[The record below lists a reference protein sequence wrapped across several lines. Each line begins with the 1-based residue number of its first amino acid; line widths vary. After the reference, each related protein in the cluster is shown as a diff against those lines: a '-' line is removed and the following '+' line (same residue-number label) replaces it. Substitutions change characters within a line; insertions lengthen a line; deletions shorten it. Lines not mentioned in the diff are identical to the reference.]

1 MKLIMTTAAAALI
14 STAAVADNSTRH
26 NDIFLDTSVNSDASD
41 VYGNSDRM
49 RNPHAST
56 KANDIMLNTA
66 DTDKNRDTVMS
77 TRNALRSP
85 GEGYVYGGFGPGN
98 DSK

>member
-1 MKLIMTTAAAALI
+1 MNLILTTADAALI
-14 STAAVADNSTRH
+14 STAAVADNSSRY
-26 NDIFLDTSVNSDASD
+26 NDIFLDTSASVETND
-41 VYGNSDRM
+41 VYGNNDRM
-49 RNPHAST
+49 RTTGEST
-56 KANDIMLNTA
+56 RANDIMLNTA
-66 DTDKNRDTVMS
+66 DTAKNDDTVLS

>member
-26 NDIFLDTSVNSDASD
+26 NDIFLDTSVNADASD

-56 KANDIMLNTA
+56 KANDIMLNPA

-85 GEGYVYGGFGPGN
+85 GEGYVYGGFGTGN

>member
-1 MKLIMTTAAAALI
+1 MKLIMTTAAAALT

-26 NDIFLDTSVNSDASD
+26 NDIYLDTSVNADASD
-41 VYGNSDRM
+41 VYGNNDRM

-56 KANDIMLNTA
+56 KSNDIMLNTA

>member
-14 STAAVADNSTRH
+14 STAAVADNSTRY
-26 NDIFLDTSVNSDASD
+26 NDIFLNTSVTAETAD
-41 VYGNSDRM
+41 VYGNNDRM
-49 RNPHAST
+49 RNPNAST

-66 DTDKNRDTVMS
+66 DADKNRDTVMS

>member
-14 STAAVADNSTRH
+14 STAAVADNSTRY
-26 NDIFLDTSVNSDASD
+26 NDIFLDTSVTAETSD
-41 VYGNSDRM
+41 VYGNNDRM
-49 RNPHAST
+49 RNPNAS
-56 KANDIMLNTA
+56 NTA
-66 DTDKNRDTVMS
+66 DADKNRDTVMS

-98 DSK
+98 DSR

>member
-26 NDIFLDTSVNSDASD
+26 NDIFLDTSVSADAGD
-41 VYGNSDRM
+41 VYGNNDRM
-49 RNPHAST
+49 RNPNAST

-66 DTDKNRDTVMS
+66 DNAKDRDTVMS
-77 TRNALRSP
+77 TRSALRSP

>member
-1 MKLIMTTAAAALI
+1 MKLILTTAAAALI
-14 STAAVADNSTRH
+14 STAAVADNSTRY
-26 NDIFLDTSVNSDASD
+26 NDLFLNTSNDAGE

-49 RNPHAST
+49 QDADEST

-66 DTDKNRDTVMS
+66 DNAKNGDTVMS
-77 TRNALRSP
+77 SRNAMSSP
-85 GEGYVYGGFGPGN
+85 GEGYPYGGFGPGN

>member
-26 NDIFLDTSVNSDASD
+26 NDSCLDTSVNADASD
-41 VYGNSDRM
+41 VYGNNDRM

-85 GEGYVYGGFGPGN
+85 GEGYVYGGFGTGN